1 MEIYKIEGRHDIEE
15 KKEFST
21 LETRARVTAAAQGQA
36 TKAFALRT
44 RENEPRG
51 PRRASLSMPTTIRS
65 TFVNR
70 SRLRRKRTE
79 LRADVRYA
87 ITRRFS
93 LYFVLFVF
101 GFRVALASCLL
112 SVKKTVTLVHST

>member
-51 PRRASLSMPTTIRS
+51 PRRASLCLRLYVLRS
-65 TFVNR
+65 LTVV
-70 SRLRRKRTE
+70 SRLRRK
-79 LRADVRYA
+79 
-87 ITRRFS
+87 
-93 LYFVLFVF
+93 
-101 GFRVALASCLL
+101 
-112 SVKKTVTLVHST
+112 